1 MLLSWWSFLCWTVCC
16 LPLLYYLQHCLRL
29 LLLPPVLQLL
39 PGALPRLLLL
49 PDVLLRLFLLPQRL
63 LLLLRLQSLPES
75 AGSLRSALPGL
86 RCTVQPCHSG
96 LQSGSRSHRKR
107 LSSARA
113 FPRGTAAVLPALPR
127 WLPGLLSRLRADCCN
142 PLPAVPDPC
151 TPAGTLCRICII
163 SGCTQP
169 GSGCCLNLFL
179 PESVLPSRCLRRFH
193 RGI

>member
-1 MLLSWWSFLCWTVCC
+1 MLLSWWSFLCWTVGC

-29 LLLPPVLQLL
+29 LLLLPVLLLL
-39 PGALPRLLLL
+39 PGGLPRLLLL
-49 PDVLLRLFLLPQRL
+49 PDGPLRLFLLP
-63 LLLLRLQSLPES
+63 LRLQSPPGS
-75 AGSLRSALPGL
+75 AGSLRSALPVL

-96 LQSGSRSHRKR
+96 LRSGFRSHRKR
-107 LSSARA
+107 LFSAQA
-113 FPRGTAAVLPALPR
+113 LPRGTAAVLPALPR

-151 TPAGTLCRICII
+151 TPAGTLCRICIT